1 MVKLVADYFYQILTL
16 SKIPVASIGTLGIK
30 FKGKTIKT
38 NLTTPDTVFLHQ
50 TLQKIKKENIDNVIV
65 EASSHGLHQKR
76 LDHINFKAG
85 IFTNFSQDH
94 LDYHK
99 TMRSYFNAKLIL
111 LNNILSK
118 KKIVITDKSINQFPE
133 IKKVSKKN
141 QLQLIDISKIENKLK
156 RNSKFNFNLIQLKN
170 ISMAIAAA
178 KICNISEKKIFKSLK
193 KIKDV
198 NGRLE
203 LVKIFS
209 KNIKVYVDFA
219 HTPEALLNSLQVLR
233 KNQNDN
239 ISLVFGCGGDRDYK
253 KRPLMAKIASDY
265 CKKIYVTDDKPEK

>member
-1 MVKLVADYFYQILTL
+1 MLLKKLINNSKEIKKIKKIIIRGLTSNSNYVRKGFVFFALKGHKFNGEKFINDAIRKGAAAIVCSRNCKYKNKIIPVIKSSNIRFLLSKTSSDFFKIKPKNLIAVTGTNGKTSVADYFYQILTL

-85 IFTNFSQDH
+85 IFTNLSQDH

-111 LNNILSK
+111 LNNI
-118 KKIVITDKSINQFPE
+118 
-133 IKKVSKKN
+133 
-141 QLQLIDISKIENKLK
+141 
-156 RNSKFNFNLIQLKN
+156 
-170 ISMAIAAA
+170 
-178 KICNISEKKIFKSLK
+178 
-193 KIKDV
+193 
-198 NGRLE
+198 
-203 LVKIFS
+203 
-209 KNIKVYVDFA
+209 
-219 HTPEALLNSLQVLR
+219 QVLWDLILT
-233 KNQNDN
+233 N
-239 ISLVFGCGGDRDYK
+239 F
-253 KRPLMAKIASDY
+253 
-265 CKKIYVTDDKPEK
+265 

>member
-1 MVKLVADYFYQILTL
+1 M
-16 SKIPVASIGTLGIK
+16 
-30 FKGKTIKT
+30 
-38 NLTTPDTVFLHQ
+38 
-50 TLQKIKKENIDNVIV
+50 
-65 EASSHGLHQKR
+65 HQKR

-85 IFTNFSQDH
+85 IFTNLSQDH

-178 KICNISEKKIFKSLK
+178 KICNISEKKF
-193 KIKDV
+193 
-198 NGRLE
+198 
-203 LVKIFS
+203 
-209 KNIKVYVDFA
+209 
-219 HTPEALLNSLQVLR
+219 
-233 KNQNDN
+233 
-239 ISLVFGCGGDRDYK
+239 
-253 KRPLMAKIASDY
+253 
-265 CKKIYVTDDKPEK
+265 